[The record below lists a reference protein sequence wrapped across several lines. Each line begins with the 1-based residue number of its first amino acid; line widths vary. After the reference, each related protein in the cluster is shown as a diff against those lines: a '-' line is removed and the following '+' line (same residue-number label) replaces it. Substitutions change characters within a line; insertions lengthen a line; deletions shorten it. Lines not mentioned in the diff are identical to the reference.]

1 MGTRRTPLPGVG
13 TQDDFTTGAG
23 RHLYAAVHHDGRRL
37 PGLHRA
43 DAPDTCR
50 APAPLTPGEATS
62 PAPPAG
68 PAPLDAIR
76 TDGRDPVTE
85 PAPGRRRSP
94 HAGRPPGDTLAPSRT
109 GASGVAVLRRTEL
122 HPGPGP
128 GFRLAAGGTLAAPGT
143 RDGVD
148 VLAAIVAGG

>member
-13 TQDDFTTGAG
+13 PQDDFTTGAG
-23 RHLYAAVHHDGRRL
+23 RYLLAAVHHDGRRL
-37 PGLHRA
+37 LGLHRA

-50 APAPLTPGEATS
+50 APVPLTPEEATS

-68 PAPLDAIR
+68 EAPLDAIR

-85 PAPGRRRSP
+85 PAPGRRGSP
-94 HAGRPPGDTLAPSRT
+94 YAGRPPGDTRPPSRT
-109 GASGVAVLRRTEL
+109 GASVVAVLRRTGL
-122 HPGPGP
+122 HPWPGPGR
-128 GFRLAAGGTLAAPGT
+128 RLAAGDTPAAPGT

-148 VLAAIVAGG
+148 VLAAIAAGG